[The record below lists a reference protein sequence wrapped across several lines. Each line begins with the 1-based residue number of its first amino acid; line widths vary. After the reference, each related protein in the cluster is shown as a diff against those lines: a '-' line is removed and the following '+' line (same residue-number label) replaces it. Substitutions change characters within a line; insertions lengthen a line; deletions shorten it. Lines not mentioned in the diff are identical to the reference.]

1 MRVIIY
7 TGKGGVGKTSVA
19 AATALRSAK
28 MGHHTLIMSTD
39 AAHSLSDSLEE
50 QLSGEI
56 QNIRENLDAIEV
68 DILYEME
75 HRWQEIEKYLS
86 DFLESQGFEG
96 VSAKE
101 LAVLPGF
108 ELLSALFYI
117 WDFYN
122 NETYDVVIVD
132 TAPTAETLRLLSF
145 PDVSEWY
152 MDKLYKLMKNMIRVA
167 RVTVGKVMNAPLPSN
182 AFLKDM
188 DMIRDRIVVIK
199 QVLLDPEVTS
209 VRFVVNPERMVINET
224 KRAYTYMCLYDMTV
238 EALVV
243 NRLIPEDR
251 GNVQPE
257 KMAEQ
262 ENYMRII
269 HEAFDP
275 LAILPAYQMSTELVG
290 QGKLDE
296 MADMI
301 FGDSDPTR
309 IFSTEKPM
317 EIFSEGNEDI
327 LAVKLPFSEKG
338 EVELYKASD
347 DVLIIQVGH
356 YKRSVTLPYALMKS
370 DRMRAEFR
378 DGRLLVRF
386 WQSGKDG
393 R

>member
-19 AATALRSAK
+19 AATAMRSAK
-28 MGHHTLIMSTD
+28 MGYRTLIMSTD
-39 AAHSLSDSLEE
+39 AAHSLSDSLEV

-56 QNIRENLDAIEV
+56 QSIRDNLDAIEV

-75 HRWQEIEKYLS
+75 HRWQEIESYLS

-96 VSAKE
+96 VTAKE

-117 WDFYN
+117 WEIYN
-122 NETYDVVIVD
+122 EGTYDVVIVD

-152 MDKLYKLMKNMIRVA
+152 MDKLYKMIKNMIRIA
-167 RVTVGKVMNAPLPSN
+167 RMTVGKVMSAPLPSN

-199 QVLLDPEVTS
+199 EVLLNPEITS

-238 EALVV
+238 EALVI
-243 NRLIPEDR
+243 NRLIPETV
-251 GNVQPE
+251 GQYNKE
-257 KMAEQ
+257 KMEEQ
-262 ENYMRII
+262 SNYMKII

-275 LAILPAYQMSTELVG
+275 LTILSAYQMNTELVG
-290 QGKLDE
+290 QDKLDQL
-296 MADMI
+296 ADMI
-301 FGDSDPTR
+301 FEDSDPTQ
-309 IFSTEKPM
+309 IYSTEKPM
-317 EIFSEGNEDI
+317 EIYSEGGEDV
-327 LAVKLPFSEKG
+327 LAVKLPFSEKA

-370 DRMRAEFR
+370 NKMRAEFKN
-378 DGRLLVRF
+378 GRLLVRF
-386 WQSGKDG
+386 WQGGDDG